1 MQSYSKI
8 KPHNPGENEKM
19 PIDVVNP
26 PHHQRTADA
35 FHFSAAARANG
46 LLILSGQIGANADG
60 SPISAEEEFRN
71 AWQGI
76 GAVLEEAGKSFAD
89 ILEYTSYHVNMH
101 DHLGSFMKVRDEFI
115 SEPWPAWT
123 AIGCTDLAIPGARVE
138 IKVVAG

>member
-1 MQSYSKI
+1 
-8 KPHNPGENEKM
+8 M
-19 PIDVVNP
+19 PREVVNP
-26 PHHQRTADA
+26 DNHKPTADA
-35 FHFSAAARANG
+35 FHFSAAAKANG

-60 SPISAEEEFRN
+60 SPLPAEEEFRN
-71 AWQGI
+71 AWNGI
-76 GAVLEEAGKSFAD
+76 GEVLAEAGKSYED

-101 DHLGSFMKVRDEFI
+101 DHLGAFMKVRDEFI